1 MWTLKYDTND
11 HICETERT
19 LLPRWVG
26 GEFGNSRYKLSHT
39 GRMNK
44 VPQHDTEN
52 HIQDPEIDY
61 KAKEHKKGCV
71 CTHTHTEVYI

>member
-1 MWTLKYDTND
+1 MTQMNTSVKQREPCCQGGWGGSLRIADTN
-11 HICETERT
+11 
-19 LLPRWVG
+19 
-26 GEFGNSRYKLSHT
+26 LSYT